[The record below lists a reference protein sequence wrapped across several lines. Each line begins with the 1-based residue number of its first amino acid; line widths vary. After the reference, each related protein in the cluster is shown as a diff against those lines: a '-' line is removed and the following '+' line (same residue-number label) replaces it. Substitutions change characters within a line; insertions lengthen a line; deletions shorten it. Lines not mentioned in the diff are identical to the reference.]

1 MRQRLTAA
9 VAAGIVGG
17 ALLLAGCSG
26 DDDESAGGEHQHS
39 DSSTAMDHSGM
50 DHSGMDHPADGGPAP
65 AGIQGAANPT
75 YATGTE
81 VRLNADHMPG
91 MKGVKA
97 TVTGAFHTYT
107 YSVSYTPTT
116 GGARVTDHRWV
127 VQEELKDAGDKR
139 LADGTE
145 VTLLA
150 EHMKGMKGAKAT
162 IDSSTDETVYMVDFE
177 AGGMM
182 MTNHKWVVESEIQ
195 PAS

>member
-1 MRQRLTAA
+1 MRQRLTA
-9 VAAGIVGG
+9 VLAAGIMGG
-17 ALLLAGCSG
+17 ALVLAGCSG
-26 DDDESAGGEHQHS
+26 DDKESTTGTHDHGT
-39 DSSTAMDHSGM
+39 SSMATDHSGM
-50 DHSGMDHPADGGPAP
+50 DHAADGGPAP
-65 AGIQGAANPT
+65 ADIQGATNPK
-75 YATGTE
+75 YAMGTM
-81 VRLNADHMPG
+81 VTLSADHMPG

-97 TVTGAFHTYT
+97 TITGAFHTFT

-127 VQEELKDAGDKR
+127 VQEELKDSGDKR

-150 EHMKGMKGAKAT
+150 DHMKGMKGAKAT